1 MTNLETYGVQELS
14 VLETTQIDGGDG
26 IFTDILDAL
35 ERIDAGWD
43 RFKERLADGWD
54 SYGECSCGGE

>member
-1 MTNLETYGVQELS
+1 MTNLKNYGVQELS
-14 VLETTQIDGGDG
+14 VLETTLIDGGDG

-43 RFKERLADGWD
+43 EFKERLADGWN
-54 SYGECSCGGE
+54 SYGECACEG